1 MDVKKGRRAAGR
13 TGGGAAARGRAEHLD
28 NWYSFLKEECCRD
41 DGLLCFYDREKSP
54 QVSYLCGVL
63 AQHLLAVPED
73 RSGPAE
79 AGGDLPRLEA
89 KPRTDGPHTRYS
101 RA

>member
-13 TGGGAAARGRAEHLD
+13 TGGGAAGRGRSEHLD
-28 NWYSFLKEECCRD
+28 NWHSFLKEECVRD

-73 RSGPAE
+73 RSGTAD
-79 AGGDLPRLEA
+79 ASADLPRLEA
-89 KPRTDGPHTRYS
+89 KPRAGGPHTRCT